1 MGLCL
6 LVYIM
11 DEKKLYEYAASLC
24 EQANEENGVLE
35 TFWERISRYPQIMK
49 EFDYYREHNDFL
61 CELKVEGITVADIL
75 VWQIDRFKAALDE
88 GKFALKYNGPHM
100 VLGAFYTMA
109 DVIED
114 PAKYTNRFR
123 SETGSDYEGKSG
135 CVD

>member
-1 MGLCL
+1 
-6 LVYIM
+6 M
-11 DEKKLYEYAASLC
+11 DESVLYEYARTLC
-24 EQANEENGVLE
+24 EQAQEEPGVLE
-35 TFWERISRYPQIMK
+35 TFWERIKRYPEILK

-61 CELKVEGITVADIL
+61 CELVVEGITVADIL

-109 DVIED
+109 DVMENPD
-114 PAKYTNRFR
+114 KYTRRFS
-123 SETGSDYEGKSG
+123 SETGSDYEGKSA